1 MNGYA
6 GRVLHI
12 NLSDGFIEKKPLD
25 LERAK
30 LFIGAEGLDLRDAYD
45 LIKPGIDP
53 LSPDNVIFFS
63 VGPLVASHLGTRCS
77 SLCKNTLTCLYY
89 KRN

>member
-12 NLSDGFIEKKPLD
+12 DLTSGDIETKLLD
-25 LERAK
+25 MERAK
-30 LFIGAEGLDLRDAYD
+30 LFIGAQGLDLRDAYD

-53 LSPDNVIFFS
+53 
-63 VGPLVASHLGTRCS
+63 
-77 SLCKNTLTCLYY
+77 
-89 KRN
+89 